1 MRRTNTLKDNNSISS
16 CANGNTGRKRGYN
29 MEKTAYVSI
38 SYDTANGARS
48 RVLEEL
54 AVLTHGEVEKAMRLI
69 NEYKEFDRI
78 CKEMEEEK

>member
-1 MRRTNTLKDNNSISS
+1 
-16 CANGNTGRKRGYN
+16 

-38 SYDTANGARS
+38 SYDTANGARE
-48 RVLEEL
+48 RALAEL
-54 AVLTHGEVEKAMRLI
+54 AELTGGEVGKAMQVV